1 MLRTFKGLV
10 DTKTFNSLGIVV
22 KVAGN
27 KQKPNNLITALGLNP
42 KILSTSKGFKNIQC
56 SYKKCVKSTL
66 LFLCTFLT
74 LF

>member
-27 KQKPNNLITALGLNP
+27 KQKPNNLITALGLE
-42 KILSTSKGFKNIQC
+42 SKNFKYIQRLQKY
-56 SYKKCVKSTL
+56 SM
-66 LFLCTFLT
+66 FL
-74 LF
+74 